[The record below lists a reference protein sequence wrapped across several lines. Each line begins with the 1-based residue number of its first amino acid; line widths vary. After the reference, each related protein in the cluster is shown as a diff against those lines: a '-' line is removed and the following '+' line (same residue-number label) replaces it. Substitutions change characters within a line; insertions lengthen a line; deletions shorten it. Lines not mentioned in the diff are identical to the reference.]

1 MVKKMAVLK
10 PQQRSA
16 QKKCLVTPRGKT
28 PPAATKILQ
37 MLGFGMGE
45 KYYGIDLREARD
57 VIRDLMMIQSCA
69 TGSMTERFIRH
80 NRRDT
85 IVFDLGHCL
94 KILGEGECKRK
105 TTSFFMLDEKI
116 ADCGAGILV
125 PGIPSFLTGEYPKK
139 PAGTNSR
146 TCSVTP
152 LQGIFRNSG
161 PGSWRTFRGTCS
173 LLNLRECVE
182 NCIVHLKYQDSTT
195 A

>member
-1 MVKKMAVLK
+1 MAALK

-16 QKKCLVTPRGKT
+16 QKKCLVTPWVRT
-28 PPAATKILQ
+28 RPAATKILQ

-45 KYYGIDLREARD
+45 KYYGIDLKEARD
-57 VIRDLMMIQSCA
+57 VIRELMMIQSCA
-69 TGSMTERFIRH
+69 TGSMTKRFIRH

-94 KILGEGECKRK
+94 KILGEGECERK

-116 ADCGAGILV
+116 ADSCAGILV

-139 PAGTNSR
+139 PAGTNSCTR
-146 TCSVTP
+146 TVTS
-152 LQGIFRNSG
+152 LRGIFRNSG
-161 PGSWRTFRGTCS
+161 PGSWRASRGTCS
-173 LLNLRECVE
+173 QINLRECVE
-182 NCIVHLKYQDSTT
+182 NCIVYLKYQDSTT